1 MMICVFNRIQLL
13 STYDQIQCHNV
24 TMNLEKEHI
33 PYKVVLKNA
42 GAYSCRSA
50 AQRCY
55 YGSYGSVAK
64 SRYEYRI
71 YVHKKD
77 YSKSQAVMYVK

>member
-1 MMICVFNRIQLL
+1 MICVFNRIQLL

-50 AQRCY
+50 AQICY
-55 YGSYGSVAK
+55 YGSYGGVAK

>member
-1 MMICVFNRIQLL
+1 MICVFNRIQLL

-42 GAYSCRSA
+42 GAY
-50 AQRCY
+50 
-55 YGSYGSVAK
+55 
-64 SRYEYRI
+64 
-71 YVHKKD
+71 
-77 YSKSQAVMYVK
+77 